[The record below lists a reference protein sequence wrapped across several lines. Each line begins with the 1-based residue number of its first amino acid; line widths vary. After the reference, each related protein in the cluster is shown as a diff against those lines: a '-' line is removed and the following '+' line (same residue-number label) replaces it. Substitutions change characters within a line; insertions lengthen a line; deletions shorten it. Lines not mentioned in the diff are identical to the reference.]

1 MITTVENK
9 IPDISNL
16 ATKTALTTFEN
27 KIPDISSLVEKSDYN
42 AKITGIENNIKKLQ
56 AYDSSYFRG
65 KQNFEEG
72 DGKQNYLVFLP
83 IRKYFKLSSVAG
95 VIDLVLSWRSKGT
108 SNESIKP
115 PTASNYGLNPKLS
128 HYGTKTRIQFIRSCL
143 KQRNFTFTH
152 KKVVNIYMVYELR
165 ASSSDTSDPTIK
177 KCLFGAVTLT
187 KNADIEK
194 YRYSGYGIGF
204 DRRSS
209 FSFRGG
215 GFG

>member
-72 DGKQNYLVFLP
+72 DGK
-83 IRKYFKLSSVAG
+83 
-95 VIDLVLSWRSKGT
+95 
-108 SNESIKP
+108 
-115 PTASNYGLNPKLS
+115 
-128 HYGTKTRIQFIRSCL
+128 
-143 KQRNFTFTH
+143 
-152 KKVVNIYMVYELR
+152 
-165 ASSSDTSDPTIK
+165 
-177 KCLFGAVTLT
+177 
-187 KNADIEK
+187 
-194 YRYSGYGIGF
+194 
-204 DRRSS
+204 
-209 FSFRGG
+209 
-215 GFG
+215 